1 MMIAAINLYLW
12 SRNNYQALR
21 EMLIL
26 PSCNTICKHFGKHG
40 LAGATIKHE
49 RTINNVFQS
58 LNDGQKD
65 CFISFDEIH
74 IKPGLQ

>member
-1 MMIAAINLYLW
+1 
-12 SRNNYQALR
+12 
-21 EMLIL
+21 MLML
-26 PSCNTICKHFGKHG
+26 PSRDTICKDFGKDG

-49 RTINNVFQS
+49 RMIKNVFQS

-74 IKPGLQ
+74 IKPGLHNPKGDVFCPNDCL